1 MNKKWIYWSGI
12 TLIFMLLTIGI
23 VLLGNYLWQQSMQNS
38 IVRYEERLLKLR
50 TEPTI
55 YGKKYN
61 MKFVRTIREELKLLP
76 YPKGFASSISFS
88 DTFGAS
94 RSKNAD
100 FSKTATRIH
109 EGCDLMYEPNRSGE
123 VPILSMTDGIVE
135 QKGWLTLGGYRI
147 GVRSK
152 GGIYY
157 YYAHLSTYA
166 NLEIG
171 DSVKAG
177 QLLGFMG
184 DTGYGEEGTTGQF
197 PVHLHVGC
205 YVNKIEGR
213 RWNYPARR
221 NSFTIFMLKDNT
233 IFSPQEEISVNPYP
247 FLVDLK

>member
-1 MNKKWIYWSGI
+1 MNKRFISWSGV
-12 TLIFMLLTIGI
+12 TLIFMLLITGI
-23 VLLGNYLWQQSMQNS
+23 VLLGNHIWGQSVHNS
-38 IVRYEERLLKLR
+38 VIRYEKKLMKLR
-50 TEPTI
+50 TEPTV

-61 MKFVRTIREELKLLP
+61 LKFVRIIQEEVKVLP
-76 YPKGFASSISFS
+76 YPKGFTSSISFS

-100 FSKTATRIH
+100 FSNTATRIH

-147 GVRSK
+147 GIRSK

-166 NLEIG
+166 NLDIG

-205 YVNKIEGR
+205 YVNKIEERG
-213 RWNYPARR
+213 WHFPAKKD
-221 NSFTIFMLKDNT
+221 SFTIFMLKDNT
-233 IFSPQEEISVNPYP
+233 IFSPQEEISINPYP
-247 FLVDLK
+247 FLFDLK